1 MEDVLATYECKP
13 DPATP
18 LVCLDEFS
26 KQLLSEVAPPIR
38 PKPAQDQE
46 KGKRERHDA
55 EYVRE
60 GSASAFMLAMPHLG
74 KREIFIGEEAR
85 RTALDYAEAIEFLCD
100 EVFPDARRIVLVQD
114 NLNTHNEASLY
125 KRFEPKKAR
134 RLAEKLEIHY
144 TPKHG
149 SWLNM
154 AEIELSVLSRQCLTN
169 YFETRE
175 QLAQA
180 IAAWERPRNASKTGI
195 DWRFTTDDARIILK
209 SLYPSISVGGSTR
222 GVFITASA

>member
-1 MEDVLATYECKP
+1 MEDVLAIYERKP
-13 DPATP
+13 DREVP

-26 KQLLSEVAPPIR
+26 KQLLSEVAPPL
-38 PKPAQDQE
+38 PAKPACDDST
-46 KGKRERHDA
+46 KGKPQRYDS

-74 KREIFIGEEAR
+74 KREVFVGKEAR
-85 RTALDYAEAIEFLCD
+85 RTSLDYAEAIEFLCE
-100 EVFPDARRIVLVQD
+100 EVFPEAQRIVLVQD

-125 KRFEPKKAR
+125 KRFEPAKAR

-154 AEIELSVLSRQCLTN
+154 AEIEISLLARSALKPRMAS
-169 YFETRE
+169 RE
-175 QLAQA
+175 QFEETVKSNTSRRNQKP
-180 IAAWERPRNASKTGI
+180 RPIN
-195 DWRFTTDDARIILK
+195 WQFTNKDARIKLK
-209 SLYPSISVGGSTR
+209 RLYPPV
-222 GVFITASA
+222 

>member
-1 MEDVLATYECKP
+1 MEDVLAVYERKP
-13 DPATP
+13 DEAAP

-26 KQLLSEVAPPIR
+26 KQLLSDIAPPL
-38 PKPAQDQE
+38 PAKPAGE
-46 KGKRERHDA
+46 HSKAKRQRYDA

-74 KREIFIGEEAR
+74 KREVFVGKEAR
-85 RTALDYAEAIEFLCD
+85 RTAFDYAEAIEFLCD
-100 EVFPDARRIVLVQD
+100 ELLPEAQRIVLVQD

-125 KRFEPKKAR
+125 KRFTPEKAR

-154 AEIELSVLSRQCLTN
+154 AEIEISLLARSALKPRVASRKEFEETVKSNVSRRNQKPRPINWQFTN
-169 YFETRE
+169 
-175 QLAQA
+175 
-180 IAAWERPRNASKTGI
+180 K
-195 DWRFTTDDARIILK
+195 DARIKLK
-209 SLYPSISVGGSTR
+209 HLYPSI
-222 GVFITASA
+222 

>member
-13 DPATP
+13 DPARP

-26 KQLLSEVAPPIR
+26 KQLLSEVVPPLHA
-38 PKPAQDQE
+38 KPAKDQA
-46 KGKRERHDA
+46 KGKRERYDA

-60 GSASAFMLAMPHLG
+60 GSASAFMLAVPHLG

-154 AEIELSVLSRQCLTN
+154 AEIEISLLARSALKARVASRVEFEETVKSNVARRNRKPRPINWQFTN
-169 YFETRE
+169 
-175 QLAQA
+175 
-180 IAAWERPRNASKTGI
+180 K
-195 DWRFTTDDARIILK
+195 DARIKLK
-209 SLYPSISVGGSTR
+209 RLYPSV
-222 GVFITASA
+222 

>member
-1 MEDVLATYECKP
+1 MEDVLATYEREP
-13 DPATP
+13 DEAVP

-26 KQLLSEVAPPIR
+26 KQLLSEIAPPL
-38 PKPAQDQE
+38 PATPASGHS
-46 KGKRERHDA
+46 KGKRERYDA

-74 KREIFIGEEAR
+74 KREVFVGKEAR
-85 RTALDYAEAIEFLCD
+85 RTSLDYADAIAFLCE
-100 EVFPDARRIVLVQD
+100 EVFPEARRIVLVQD

-125 KRFEPKKAR
+125 KRFEPAKAR

-154 AEIELSVLSRQCLTN
+154 AEIEISLLARSALKPRVASQAEFREAVKSNVSRRNQDPRPINWQFTN
-169 YFETRE
+169 
-175 QLAQA
+175 
-180 IAAWERPRNASKTGI
+180 K
-195 DWRFTTDDARIILK
+195 DARTKLK
-209 SLYPSISVGGSTR
+209 RLYPSI
-222 GVFITASA
+222 

>member
-1 MEDVLATYECKP
+1 MEDVLATYERKP
-13 DPATP
+13 ERACP

-74 KREIFIGEEAR
+74 KREIFIGEEAH

-100 EVFPDARRIVLVQD
+100 EVFPDARRIILVQD
-114 NLNTHNEASLY
+114 NLNTHNVASLY
-125 KRFEPKKAR
+125 KRFEPTKAR

-154 AEIELSVLSRQCLTN
+154 AEIEISLLARSALKARVASRVE
-169 YFETRE
+169 FEKAVKSNVSRRN
-175 QLAQA
+175 QKP
-180 IAAWERPRNASKTGI
+180 RPI
-195 DWRFTTDDARIILK
+195 DWQFTNKDARIKLK
-209 SLYPSISVGGSTR
+209 RLYPSV
-222 GVFITASA
+222 